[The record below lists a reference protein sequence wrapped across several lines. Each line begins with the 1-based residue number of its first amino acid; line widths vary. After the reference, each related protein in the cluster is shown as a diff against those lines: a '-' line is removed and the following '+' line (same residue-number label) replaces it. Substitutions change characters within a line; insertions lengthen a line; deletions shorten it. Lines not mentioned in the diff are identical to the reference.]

1 MRALLAAASLAT
13 LCTIGTGLR
22 AQDGVASERAMAREI
37 FQQLIEI
44 PTTQADKATPKA
56 AQTMADRLLAAGFPR
71 DDVQVFTPEPGVG
84 TLVARLR
91 GTDRNTRPILM
102 LAHIDVV
109 PALRADWS
117 VDPWTFTERDGWFYG
132 RGTTDN
138 KAGAAML
145 VADLITLKR
154 AGWQP
159 ARDLIVVLTGDEET
173 AQRGIQSLVTKHRDL
188 IDADLAFNKI
198 GRASCR

>member
-1 MRALLAAASLAT
+1 MRRSVIAGAAALLYSAVAFVGHAQS
-13 LCTIGTGLR
+13 GPDR
-22 AQDGVASERAMAREI
+22 AIAREI

-56 AQTMADRLLAAGFPR
+56 AQAMADRLIAAGFPR
-71 DDVQVFTPEPGVG
+71 DDVHVLTPEPGVG
-84 TLVARLR
+84 ALVARLR
-91 GTDRNTRPILM
+91 GTDRNARPILM

-117 VDPWTFTERDGWFYG
+117 IDPWVLTERDGWFYG

-145 VADLITLKR
+145 VANFVRLKR
-154 AGWQP
+154 EGWRGR
-159 ARDLIVVLTGDEET
+159 RDLILAFTGDEET
-173 AQRGIQSLVTKHRDL
+173 TQNSIQWLLKEHRDL
-188 IDADLAFNKI
+188 VDAEFALTPIPA
-198 GRASCR
+198 GSS